1 MANDAVTSSPS
12 GTPQSLHLQ
21 LSHSAAD
28 RARDALHAPNAHGF
42 DADGRYASGP
52 GEETAVYRHPIPSK
66 CFLPSGNLT

>member
-12 GTPQSLHLQ
+12 GTLQSLHSQ

-52 GEETAVYRHPIPSK
+52 GEETVSIVIPS
-66 CFLPSGNLT
+66 PQNIS

>member
-12 GTPQSLHLQ
+12 GTLQSLHSQ

-28 RARDALHAPNAHGF
+28 RARDALHAHGF

-52 GEETAVYRHPIPSK
+52 GEETVSIVIPS
-66 CFLPSGNLT
+66 PQNIS